1 MMTDNWEEFFFSEEE
16 LKELHFSS
24 ERLVY
29 NFENGIAIHMGFSN
43 DFCISLCKR
52 WEAANRNGDIV
63 SVALLHSFFESFI
76 NNIEEHLEEEGIDW
90 RAEPDV

>member
-1 MMTDNWEEFFFSEEE
+1 
-16 LKELHFSS
+16 
-24 ERLVY
+24 
-29 NFENGIAIHMGFSN
+29 MGFSN